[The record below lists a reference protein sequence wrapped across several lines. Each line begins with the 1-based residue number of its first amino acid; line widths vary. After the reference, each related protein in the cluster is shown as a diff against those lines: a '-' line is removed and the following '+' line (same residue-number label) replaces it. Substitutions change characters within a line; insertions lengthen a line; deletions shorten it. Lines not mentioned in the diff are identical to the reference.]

1 MISGKKILKTTL
13 TLFLVVMIP
22 TFNFVG
28 CKTKDNS
35 SSSEFIPDEIV
46 DSTLGDSGTT
56 EPEIPVTPEVPVEPE
71 LPAIPYDRIED
82 LLSELSLGNYTF
94 DKQTEQ
100 GKTSYLIDNDLV
112 FTKSSTDEYGHYYSY
127 ENGKM
132 YKIVFVEDE
141 EKYHKYDEKELLSF
155 DNFIYDTL
163 VSTNWTAFDEAED
176 VVSGNVG
183 ELDYS
188 LDLTDKTLSGEL
200 SGKIYDINSTVVMK
214 PSYIVDKTEKDPVIE
229 PDNPE
234 IDPPVVQS
242 ENIYEVVDG
251 KYVFNI
257 VAIRDVILNWMKG
270 DNQYGKDLM
279 AQRTYTADAVTDD
292 IVYVNAS
299 ESKIDFGFVY
309 HNSTNKYFVSTYFD
323 DASLYTKIQNGNIKT
338 KGQFDEYLNSINQL
352 LNLRNSRDRVEVDA
366 NISDENFEI
375 ITDRVFD
382 RLENKGVQANSINND
397 LPDTKLAGFSDAQV
411 LFGFKT
417 VTGNMS
423 AGFDMGF
430 AKTWYQYYLIEY
442 NGKIELVSIKVS
454 SAVNDTSDEL
464 KNVKD
469 NNENKWMVNEIKREG
484 CDMYN
489 ELLYQPQNAKVSI
502 VYTESEEKKRELR

>member
-35 SSSEFIPDEIV
+35 SSSEFISDEIV

-214 PSYIVDKTEKDPVIE
+214 PSYIVDKTEKDPVID

-270 DNQYGKDLM
+270 DNQYGKDFL
-279 AQRTYTADAVTDD
+279 AAKHYSNSVTED
-292 IVYVNAS
+292 IIYVNADTS
-299 ESKIDFGFVY
+299 RFEWGYRYANENNEKIFQRAYID
-309 HNSTNKYFVSTYFD
+309 NAK
-323 DASLYTKIQNGNIKT
+323 LYQNILDGTIKT
-338 KGQFDEYLNSINQL
+338 KSQFADFMFDIVKAQLNPIDTVAIDSNV
-352 LNLRNSRDRVEVDA
+352 NE
-366 NISDENFEI
+366 ENFEI
-375 ITDRVFD
+375 LTQRVFN

-397 LPDTKLAGFSDAQV
+397 LPETKLAGFSDAEV
-411 LFGFKT
+411 LCGFKAT
-417 VTGNMS
+417 SSITS
-423 AGFDMGF
+423 AAFDMGF
-430 AKTWYQYYLIEY
+430 KKTWSQYYLIKYCGEV
-442 NGKIELVSIKVS
+442 ELVEIKVS
-454 SAVNDTSDEL
+454 SSVNDTSDEL
-464 KNVKD
+464 KHVLE
-469 NNENKWMVNEIKREG
+469 NNSGKWMINEITRKE
-484 CDMYN
+484 CALDN
-489 ELLYQPQNAKVSI
+489 ELLYQKDTVATASVHPVIQ
-502 VYTESEEKKRELR
+502 EKKRELI